1 MPMLFDRLLDLPAVD
16 YLDGAAGHS
25 SYFAAQKVPASLSA
39 TKHSVSKRA
48 VKSQKAAAVQ
58 SKNKKTTVAQSKTKK
73 ATAAQSKRKSTHTK
87 AQPQRVSSTKTASH
101 KPTATNAGVIK
112 PVAKPKTQT
121 APVKAGEIRSLT
133 AERVGYDPAQGPAS
147 K

>member
-25 SYFAAQKVPASLSA
+25 SYFAAQKLPPSLSA
-39 TKHSVSKRA
+39 TKHSVTKRVPSSK
-48 VKSQKAAAVQ
+48 KA
-58 SKNKKTTVAQSKTKK
+58 TVAQTKK
-73 ATAAQSKRKSTHTK
+73 KSSHTK
-87 AQPQRVSSTKTASH
+87 AQARRVTAKPVAHKTVTTKT
-101 KPTATNAGVIK
+101 GVIK
-112 PVAKPKTQT
+112 PVAKPHTRT

>member
-58 SKNKKTTVAQSKTKK
+58 SKNKKATV
-73 ATAAQSKRKSTHTK
+73 AQSKRKSTHTK
-87 AQPQRVSSTKTASH
+87 AQPQRVSSTKTSSH
-101 KPTATNAGVIK
+101 KPTATKAGVIK

-121 APVKAGEIRSLT
+121 APVKAGEIRSFT

>member
-58 SKNKKTTVAQSKTKK
+58 SKNKKATV
-73 ATAAQSKRKSTHTK
+73 AQSKRKSTHTK

-101 KPTATNAGVIK
+101 KPTATKAGVIK
-112 PVAKPKTQT
+112 PVAKPKTRT
-121 APVKAGEIRSLT
+121 PPVKAGEIRSLT
-133 AERVGYDPAQGPAS
+133 AERVGYDPAQGPS
-147 K
+147 RKK

>member
-25 SYFAAQKVPASLSA
+25 NYFAAQKVPASLSA

-48 VKSQKAAAVQ
+48 VKSQKTTAVQ
-58 SKNKKTTVAQSKTKK
+58 SKKKATVAQSKSKK
-73 ATAAQSKRKSTHTK
+73 VTVAQSKRKSTHTK
-87 AQPQRVSSTKTASH
+87 AQPRRVSSTKTASH
-101 KPTATNAGVIK
+101 KPTATKAGVIK
-112 PVAKPKTQT
+112 PVAKPQTRT

-133 AERVGYDPAQGPAS
+133 AERVGYDPAQGPSS
-147 K
+147 KK

>member
-1 MPMLFDRLLDLPAVD
+1 MPMLFDRLLDLPAGD

-39 TKHSVSKRA
+39 TKLSVSKRA

-58 SKNKKTTVAQSKTKK
+58 SKNKKATV
-73 ATAAQSKRKSTHTK
+73 AQSKRKSTHTK
-87 AQPQRVSSTKTASH
+87 AQPQRVSSTKTSSH
-101 KPTATNAGVIK
+101 KPTATKAGVIK